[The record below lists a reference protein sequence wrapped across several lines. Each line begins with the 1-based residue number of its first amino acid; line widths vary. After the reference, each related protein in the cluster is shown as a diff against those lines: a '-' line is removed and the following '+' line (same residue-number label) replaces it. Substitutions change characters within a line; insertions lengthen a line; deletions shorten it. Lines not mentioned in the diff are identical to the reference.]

1 MLSAILIK
9 TFPEDYSTNQM
20 FTNNYFK
27 KMITKTKY
35 WQGCTL
41 RGGGGGEGG
50 RQGVKQF
57 CLNNFILLIFVV
69 AGNSIHSRGV
79 IRIVFHSMYSVC
91 YTLRWYS
98 RGYTTLNTTVRLWP
112 SIIFNALKIEPEMR
126 KITKNANRKI
136 TQSDCD
142 EPRAKKIFSKRNVS
156 LESLN
161 F

>member
-1 MLSAILIK
+1 MLSATLIK
-9 TFPEDYSTNQM
+9 TFPEDYWTNQM
-20 FTNNYFK
+20 FTNNSFNDHKNEILSGPYPP
-27 KMITKTKY
+27 
-35 WQGCTL
+35 
-41 RGGGGGEGG
+41 GGWGGGG

-57 CLNNFILLIFVV
+57 CLNNFVV

-98 RGYTTLNTTVRLWP
+98 RGYSTLNTTVRHWP

-142 EPRAKKIFSKRNVS
+142 EPWAKKNLSKWNVS